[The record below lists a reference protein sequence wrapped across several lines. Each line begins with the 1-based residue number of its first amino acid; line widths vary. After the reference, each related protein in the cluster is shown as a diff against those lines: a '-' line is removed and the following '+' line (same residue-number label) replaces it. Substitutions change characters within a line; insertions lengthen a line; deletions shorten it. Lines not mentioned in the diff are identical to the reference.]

1 MSLSA
6 ARVVGFDAYGTL
18 FDITGVVDAARAE
31 FGEKADPLFRLW
43 RRRQVEISWLPLNYG
58 ETADFWRITGEAL
71 DFAMHTLG
79 VIDRDGLR
87 GRLMEA
93 WLSVRPYPEVA
104 ESLAR
109 LRALGLPLAILTN
122 GTARMM
128 MFATAACGMDALLDD
143 VLTAEQAGCFKP
155 DGAVYALLSDRFA
168 TEPEGVCFVSA
179 NPWDAGGAAAFGF
192 QVVWIDREGLPA
204 EKWPAGIAARVESLA
219 DLPDVLKEARN
230 GRA

>member
-18 FDITGVVDAARAE
+18 FDIAAVVDVARAE
-31 FGEKADPLFRLW
+31 LGDKADPLFRLW
-43 RRRQVEISWLPLNYG
+43 RRRQVEISWLPLNCG
-58 ETADFWRITGEAL
+58 DAADFWRVTGEAL
-71 DFAMHTLG
+71 DFAMHTLS
-79 VIDRDGLR
+79 VTDRDGLR
-87 GRLMEA
+87 TRLMEA
-93 WLSVRPYPEVA
+93 WLNVAPYPEVA

-122 GTARMM
+122 GTKRMI
-128 MFATAACGMDALLDD
+128 TAAAASCGMDALLHE

-155 DGAVYALLSDRFA
+155 DGAVYALLADRFA
-168 TEPEGVCFVSA
+168 TEPERVCFVSA

-204 EKWPAGIAARVESLA
+204 EKWPGGIAARIESLTE
-219 DLPDVLKEARN
+219 LPDALMEAKN